1 MDFTELLSSS
11 FEALLL
17 NKVRTA
23 LAGLGIVI
31 GIGAVIALV
40 SLGQASQQQVQNSI
54 QGLGANLV
62 TISPGS
68 QAGAGGVQGGFGSAT
83 TLTYAD
89 AQAIQAANYPSIS
102 AVSPEVQRR
111 AQITAGRNNT
121 NTQVVGATS
130 AYETVHNITMDSGTF
145 ITDADVTGNR
155 EVAVIGPT
163 VVTDLFGTGV
173 DPTGQTIRIN
183 KIPFTIIGVTQSK
196 GGTGFG
202 NQDDIVYIPLTTA
215 QTTVFGVNYL
225 SDISLSASS
234 PNDITQAENDAGY
247 LLLQRHKI
255 TDPTQADFSMFSQ
268 SDILSTVSSVTGTF
282 TSLLAGI
289 AAISLLVGGIGIMN
303 IMLVTVIERTRE
315 IGLRKALGAKDS
327 TVIQQ
332 FLIEAIFLTVGGGVV
347 GMALGILLSY
357 LITLAISLPFAV
369 SVSSILLAIGVSGGI
384 GIVFGWYPAKKAADL
399 SPIEALRYE

>member
-1 MDFTELLSSS
+1 MDFAELISSS
-11 FEALLL
+11 FEALFL

-40 SLGQASQQQVQNSI
+40 SLGQASQQSVQNQI

-68 QAGAGGVQGGFGSAT
+68 TQGAGGVQGGFGSAT
-83 TLTYAD
+83 TLTYDD
-89 AQAIQAANYPSIS
+89 AMSIQAANYPSIS
-102 AVSPEVQRR
+102 SVSPEVSRR
-111 AQITAGRNNT
+111 SQVTAGKNNT
-121 NTQVVGATS
+121 NTQIYGVTP
-130 AYETVHNITMDSGTF
+130 AYTAVHNITMNSGTF
-145 ITDADVTGNR
+145 ITNADVTGNR

-163 VVTDLFGTGV
+163 VASDLFGDGV

-183 KIPFTIIGVTQSK
+183 KIPFTIIGVTVSK
-196 GGTGFG
+196 GGSGFG
-202 NQDDIVYIPLTTA
+202 NQDDMVFIPLTTA
-215 QTTVFGVNYL
+215 QKTVFGMTNI

-234 PNDITQAENDAGY
+234 ANDITQAENDAGY

-255 TDPTQADFSMFSQ
+255 SDPAQADFSMFSQ
-268 SDILSTVSSVTGTF
+268 SDIISTISSVTGTF

-327 TVIQQ
+327 TVVQQ
-332 FLIEAIFLTVGGGVV
+332 FLIEAIILTVGGGIV
-347 GMALGILLSY
+347 GMVLGIALSFV
-357 LITLAISLPFAV
+357 IATFINLPFTI
-369 SVSSILLAIGVSGGI
+369 SVYAIGLAIGVSSGI
-384 GIVFGWYPAKKAADL
+384 GIIFGWYPAKKAADL